1 MPRGCP
7 VWARSFLSASLCAA
21 LWWAGANGR
30 AERGSRLFSGKEA
43 LSGRIRG
50 HGETLPPE
58 AVRCVNCHGADAN
71 AGLGRAA
78 APRIDEAWLVEFH
91 QRRGGP
97 PSRYDEATFCKLLR
111 TGVDPAQILVSRTMP
126 TYELDEEQ
134 CGSLW
139 HFLTVQEAAS
149 GKSENMGSQN
159 EKQ

>member
-1 MPRGCP
+1 M
-7 VWARSFLSASLCAA
+7 WARSFLSASLCAA
-21 LWWAGANGR
+21 LWLAGAKAT
-30 AERGSRLFSGKEA
+30 AERGARLFNGEEA

-78 APRIDEAWLVEFH
+78 APRIDEARLVEFH

-111 TGVDPAQILVSRTMP
+111 TGVDPAQILVARSMP
-126 TYELDEEQ
+126 TYELDADQ

-139 HFLTVQEAAS
+139 SFLT
-149 GKSENMGSQN
+149 GKDPQAGNKNAESQR
-159 EKQ
+159 EKR